1 MLVLG
6 INKILEWCQITSGG
20 RTYTC
25 PTKYI
30 DGKLFFKFK
39 RVWHPVSDYIS
50 EHLPLF
56 YKGVL
61 WFSQAYFLYFSF
73 LR

>member
-25 PTKYI
+25 PTKIINGELLFQFKGSWHKVAEYLADHVEELVD
-30 DGKLFFKFK
+30 DGGKILSRPFKK
-39 RVWHPVSDYIS
+39 
-50 EHLPLF
+50 
-56 YKGVL
+56 
-61 WFSQAYFLYFSF
+61 
-73 LR
+73 